1 VPWGVPVRA
10 VNEPGRVSCV
20 RERNSRARQK
30 RSIYPETAA
39 PTPRRSGLSMY
50 IGVKFREQ
58 GQIYYFHAEL
68 DNLAAGDHV
77 LVTTEEGQGIGRVA
91 LAEVELPAGLPPEEV
106 KPIDRKAGEEDLV
119 RMRENEE
126 LARDSFHYC
135 REQIKQMGL
144 EMKLVDVEVRF
155 DQSKLVFYFTA
166 PNRVD
171 FRELV
176 KDLVNQYRARIELR
190 QIGVRHEAQILGGI
204 GNCGRICCCHQFMRE
219 FVPVTIKMAKE
230 QQLFLNPSK
239 ISGVCGRLL
248 CCLNFEKKAYA
259 DFYSRCPKIGRK
271 YQTSLGEVK
280 VLRANFF
287 RDTLVVDAG
296 EGEEREINL
305 LEWGEM
311 LSNGTEAE
319 DRGAGEE
326 SAQESPDIGARE
338 EAPVLDEGEETGAGG
353 GDEQAGQQQ
362 KAGPSGGSG
371 QRKKGRRSRG
381 KRRGGSR
388 SGGKGKGGGQGQAAS
403 RGKNEGQGKQQKKS
417 GR

>member
-1 VPWGVPVRA
+1 
-10 VNEPGRVSCV
+10 
-20 RERNSRARQK
+20 
-30 RSIYPETAA
+30 
-39 PTPRRSGLSMY
+39 MY

-58 GQIYYFHAEL
+58 GQIYYFE
-68 DNLAAGDHV
+68 AAQEDLTPGDHV
-77 LVTTEEGQGIGRVA
+77 IVTTEEGQGIGRVA
-91 LAEVELPAGLPPEEV
+91 LVDTGLPESLGPDEI
-106 KPIDRKAGEEDLV
+106 KAIDRKADEEDLA
-119 RMRENEE
+119 RQEENRE
-126 LARDSFHYC
+126 LARNSFAYC
-135 REQIKQMGL
+135 REQIKEKGL

-155 DQSKLVFYFTA
+155 DQSKFVFYFTA

-176 KDLVNQYRARIELR
+176 KDLVNQYKARIELR
-190 QIGVRHEAQILGGI
+190 QIGVRHEAQILGGV

-271 YQTSLGEVK
+271 YSTSLGEVK

-305 LEWGEM
+305 LEWGEL
-311 LSNGTEAE
+311 LSGGTKEGDA
-319 DRGAGEE
+319 
-326 SAQESPDIGARE
+326 E
-338 EAPVLDEGEETGAGG
+338 EADVEGCSQPAPEELVPEGAEEEPDADSSDNDETKTGEASGRQE
-353 GDEQAGQQQ
+353 
-362 KAGPSGGSG
+362 KAKPSGGSG

-388 SGGKGKGGGQGQAAS
+388 SGGKGKSGGQKQAS
-403 RGKNEGQGKQQKKS
+403 SDGGKSGAQGKKQNKS

>member
-1 VPWGVPVRA
+1 
-10 VNEPGRVSCV
+10 
-20 RERNSRARQK
+20 
-30 RSIYPETAA
+30 
-39 PTPRRSGLSMY
+39 MY

-58 GQIYYFHAEL
+58 GQIYYFE
-68 DNLAAGDHV
+68 AAQEDLTPGDHV
-77 LVTTEEGQGIGRVA
+77 IVTTEEGQGIGRVA
-91 LAEVELPAGLPPEEV
+91 LIDTGLPESLAQEEV
-106 KPIDRKAGEEDLV
+106 KTIDRKADDEDLV
-119 RMRENEE
+119 RLEENRE
-126 LARDSFHYC
+126 LALNSFAYC
-135 REQIKQMGL
+135 REQIKQKGL

-155 DQSKLVFYFTA
+155 DQSKFVFYFTA

-176 KDLVNQYRARIELR
+176 KDLVNQYKARIELR

-259 DFYSRCPKIGRK
+259 DFYNRCPKIGRK
-271 YQTSLGEVK
+271 YSTSLGEVK

-305 LEWGEM
+305 LEWGE
-311 LSNGTEAE
+311 LISGGPEEGDAE
-319 DRGAGEE
+319 EGDEGCSQPVPEELAAAHGEEESDPGSLDNEQTNAGEE
-326 SAQESPDIGARE
+326 SGR
-338 EAPVLDEGEETGAGG
+338 
-353 GDEQAGQQQ
+353 QQ
-362 KAGPSGGSG
+362 KDKPSGGSG

-388 SGGKGKGGGQGQAAS
+388 SGGKGKSGGQKQGS
-403 RGKNEGQGKQQKKS
+403 SGDGKSGAQGKKQNKS

>member
-1 VPWGVPVRA
+1 
-10 VNEPGRVSCV
+10 
-20 RERNSRARQK
+20 
-30 RSIYPETAA
+30 
-39 PTPRRSGLSMY
+39 MY

-58 GQIYYFHAEL
+58 GQIYYFLAEQEDL
-68 DNLAAGDHV
+68 TAGDHV
-77 LVTTEEGQGIGRVA
+77 IVTTEEGQGIGSVV
-91 LAEVELPAGLPPEEV
+91 LTDTDLPESLYPGEV
-106 KPIDRKAGEEDLV
+106 KAIDRKAMEDDLA
-119 RMRENEE
+119 RMRENQE
-126 LARDSFHYC
+126 LARDSFSYC

-166 PNRVD
+166 PSRVD
-171 FRELV
+171 FRDLV

-204 GNCGRICCCHQFMRE
+204 GNCGRICCCHQFLRE

-259 DFYSRCPKIGRK
+259 DFFSRCPKIGRK
-271 YQTSLGEVK
+271 YQTSIGEVK

-287 RDTLVVDAG
+287 RDTLVLDAA

-305 LEWGEM
+305 LEWSELLTGEVE
-311 LSNGTEAE
+311 NG
-319 DRGAGEE
+319 GEE
-326 SAQESPDIGARE
+326 CPSVAPESVPMETLIEDQGTDISDLEDEESGQSAE
-338 EAPVLDEGEETGAGG
+338 E
-353 GDEQAGQQQ
+353 QQPQ
-362 KAGPSGGSG
+362 KEKNSDGSG

-381 KRRGGSR
+381 KRRGSSR
-388 SGGKGKGGGQGQAAS
+388 SGGKNKGKGKGGGSGQATAE
-403 RGKNEGQGKQQKKS
+403 GKNGAQGKQQKKS

>member
-1 VPWGVPVRA
+1 M
-10 VNEPGRVSCV
+10 
-20 RERNSRARQK
+20 
-30 RSIYPETAA
+30 
-39 PTPRRSGLSMY
+39 SMY

-58 GQIYYFHAEL
+58 GQIYYFQADQE
-68 DNLAAGDHV
+68 DLAPGDHV

-91 LAEVELPAGLPPEEV
+91 LAEAELPVDLPPEEV
-106 KPIDRKAGEEDLV
+106 KTIDRKAGEEDLA
-119 RMRENEE
+119 RMRENNE
-126 LARDSFHYC
+126 LARDSFRYC

-155 DQSKLVFYFTA
+155 DQSKFVFYFTA

-204 GNCGRICCCHQFMRE
+204 GNCGRICCCHQFLRE

-259 DFYSRCPKIGRK
+259 DFYNRCPKIGRK
-271 YQTSLGEVK
+271 YQTNLGEVK

-287 RDTLVVDAG
+287 RDTLVLDAG

-311 LSNGTEAE
+311 LSSGTE
-319 DRGAGEE
+319 GENGVDNDQP
-326 SAQESPDIGARE
+326 APESPAASSRE
-338 EAPVLDEGEETGAGG
+338 EASGSSEGEETGAKGG
-353 GDEQAGQQQ
+353 EDQGGQQQ
-362 KAGPSGGSG
+362 KAKPSGGSG

-403 RGKNEGQGKQQKKS
+403 GGKNSGQGKQQKKS

>member
-1 VPWGVPVRA
+1 
-10 VNEPGRVSCV
+10 
-20 RERNSRARQK
+20 
-30 RSIYPETAA
+30 
-39 PTPRRSGLSMY
+39 MY

-58 GQIYYFHAEL
+58 GQIYYFEANQEDL
-68 DNLAAGDHV
+68 TPGDRV
-77 LVTTEEGQGIGRVA
+77 IVSTEEGQGIGRVA
-91 LAEVELPAGLPPEEV
+91 LVDTGFPESLSQEEI
-106 KPIDRKAGEEDLV
+106 KQIDRKADEEDLA

-126 LARDSFHYC
+126 LARNSFAYC
-135 REQIKQMGL
+135 REQIKLKGL

-176 KDLVNQYRARIELR
+176 KDLVNQYKARIELR

-271 YQTSLGEVK
+271 YSTSLGEVK

-305 LEWGEM
+305 LEWGEL
-311 LSNGTEAE
+311 LSADGTDEEENGENQPEPASPVPEDEAE
-319 DRGAGEE
+319 EWPVPEE
-326 SAQESPDIGARE
+326 RE
-338 EAPVLDEGEETGAGG
+338 ETEKLAVENGE
-353 GDEQAGQQQ
+353 GQQK
-362 KAGPSGGSG
+362 KANPSGQPG

-388 SGGKGKGGGQGQAAS
+388 SGGKGKGGGQKQAS
-403 RGKNEGQGKQQKKS
+403 SGGGKSGVQGKKQNKS

>member
-1 VPWGVPVRA
+1 
-10 VNEPGRVSCV
+10 
-20 RERNSRARQK
+20 
-30 RSIYPETAA
+30 
-39 PTPRRSGLSMY
+39 MY

-58 GQIYYFHAEL
+58 GQIYYFQ
-68 DNLAAGDHV
+68 AAQEGLTPGDHV

-91 LAEVELPAGLPPEEV
+91 LAEAELPDSLSPEEV
-106 KPIDRKAGEEDLV
+106 KPIDRKAGEEDLA

-126 LARDSFHYC
+126 LARDSFRYC

-155 DQSKLVFYFTA
+155 DQSKFVFYFTA

-204 GNCGRICCCHQFMRE
+204 GNCGRICCCHQFLRE

-305 LEWGEM
+305 LEWGEF
-311 LSNGTEAE
+311 LSNGTEEEGVPCEQPAPDTE
-319 DRGAGEE
+319 SQTAVGRGEEPGSDRGNEAE
-326 SAQESPDIGARE
+326 AQ
-338 EAPVLDEGEETGAGG
+338 G
-353 GDEQAGQQQ
+353 GDEQSGQQQ
-362 KAGPSGGSG
+362 KDAKPSGGSG

-403 RGKNEGQGKQQKKS
+403 GGKNSGQGKQQKKS

>member
-1 VPWGVPVRA
+1 M
-10 VNEPGRVSCV
+10 
-20 RERNSRARQK
+20 
-30 RSIYPETAA
+30 
-39 PTPRRSGLSMY
+39 SMY

-58 GQIYYFHAEL
+58 GQIYYFLSEQEDL
-68 DNLAAGDHV
+68 TSGDHV
-77 LVTTEEGQGIGRVA
+77 IVSTEEGQGIGRVA
-91 LAEVELPAGLPPEEV
+91 LTDTELPESLYPEEV
-106 KPIDRKAGEEDLV
+106 KGIDRKATDDDLA

-126 LARDSFHYC
+126 LARNSFTYC

-144 EMKLVDVEVRF
+144 DMKLVDVEVRF

-166 PNRVD
+166 PSRVD
-171 FRELV
+171 FRDLV

-204 GNCGRICCCHQFMRE
+204 GNCGRICCCHQFLRE

-259 DFYSRCPKIGRK
+259 DFFSRCPKIGRK
-271 YQTSLGEVK
+271 YQTSIGEVK

-287 RDTLVVDAG
+287 RDTLVLDAA

-305 LEWGEM
+305 LEWSELFTGEVESEEVECPPADPESVPTEI
-311 LSNGTEAE
+311 LVEDQGTDNSDPEVE
-319 DRGAGEE
+319 GSEQSPGE
-326 SAQESPDIGARE
+326 
-338 EAPVLDEGEETGAGG
+338 
-353 GDEQAGQQQ
+353 QQPQ
-362 KAGPSGGSG
+362 KEKNSGGSG

-388 SGGKGKGGGQGQAAS
+388 SGGKNKGKSKGGGTGKAAS
-403 RGKNEGQGKQQKKS
+403 EGKNGAQGKQQKKS

>member
-1 VPWGVPVRA
+1 
-10 VNEPGRVSCV
+10 
-20 RERNSRARQK
+20 
-30 RSIYPETAA
+30 
-39 PTPRRSGLSMY
+39 MY

-58 GQIYYFHAEL
+58 GQIYYFDAAGE
-68 DNLAAGDHV
+68 DLAQGDHV
-77 LVTTEEGQGIGRVA
+77 IVSTEEGQGIGRVA
-91 LAEVELPAGLPPEEV
+91 LGDTGLPESLPVEEV
-106 KPIDRKAGEEDLV
+106 KSIERKAEEEDLA
-119 RMRENEE
+119 RMRENAE
-126 LARDSFHYC
+126 LAHNAFTYC
-135 REQIKQMGL
+135 REQIKRTGL

-155 DQSKLVFYFTA
+155 DQSKLVFYFTS

-204 GNCGRICCCHQFMRE
+204 GNCGRICCCHQFLRE

-311 LSNGTEAE
+311 LA
-319 DRGAGEE
+319 
-326 SAQESPDIGARE
+326 PPE
-338 EAPVLDEGEETGAGG
+338 EADQGIEPAPEEEGGAVPADGEGEPSTAEEQGQGADS
-353 GDEQAGQQQ
+353 GDGQGEGKQ
-362 KAGPSGGSG
+362 KARPSGGSG
-371 QRKKGRRSRG
+371 QRKRGRRSRG
-381 KRRGGSR
+381 KKRGGAR
-388 SGGKGKGGGQGQAAS
+388 SGGKGKSGGQGQSAS
-403 RGKNEGQGKQQKKS
+403 GDKQGAQGKQQKQS

>member
-1 VPWGVPVRA
+1 
-10 VNEPGRVSCV
+10 
-20 RERNSRARQK
+20 
-30 RSIYPETAA
+30 
-39 PTPRRSGLSMY
+39 MY

-58 GQIYYFHAEL
+58 GQIYYFE
-68 DNLAAGDHV
+68 AAQEDLTPGDHV
-77 LVTTEEGQGIGRVA
+77 IVTTEEGQGIGRVA
-91 LAEVELPAGLPPEEV
+91 LVDTGQPENLTQEEI
-106 KPIDRKAGEEDLV
+106 KTIDRKADEEDLA
-119 RMRENEE
+119 RLEENRD
-126 LARDSFHYC
+126 LARNSFAYC
-135 REQIKQMGL
+135 REQIKQKGL

-155 DQSKLVFYFTA
+155 DQSKFVFYFTA

-176 KDLVNQYRARIELR
+176 KDLVNQYKARIELR
-190 QIGVRHEAQILGGI
+190 QIGVRHEAQILGGV

-271 YQTSLGEVK
+271 YSTSLGEVK

-305 LEWGEM
+305 LEWGEL
-311 LSNGTEAE
+311 LSGVTEECATQESDVEDSSPPAPEELATEGAE
-319 DRGAGEE
+319 EAPDPESSDSGEAKTGEE
-326 SAQESPDIGARE
+326 S
-338 EAPVLDEGEETGAGG
+338 
-353 GDEQAGQQQ
+353 GQQQ
-362 KAGPSGGSG
+362 KGKPSGGSG

-388 SGGKGKGGGQGQAAS
+388 SGGKGKSGGQKQAS
-403 RGKNEGQGKQQKKS
+403 SDGGKSGAQGKKQNKS